1 MVSVF
6 TYIILMERKKAVMN
20 IKQLYVSDWLV
31 KYSTKDFEEM
41 FTYDADD
48 LGMRL
53 EGENIVLKCWSPFA
67 AQMELNIYLSG
78 EENSINVE
86 RIQMVRREK
95 GIWQIAL
102 EASGYLN
109 KYYDFTIVFE
119 NIPKNGSKA
128 EVTACDPYARA
139 VGVNGKKAMFIDL
152 TETNPEGWDTDRN
165 PNQSMAWNDMVIY
178 ELHIRDLSV
187 DLKSGI
193 KNRGKFLGL
202 IENGTYITDGMEK
215 FKTGLDHIKDLG
227 ITHLHLLPFYD
238 YGSIDESQSY
248 DENKYNWGYDPV
260 NYNVPEGSYS
270 TNPYDGDVRIRE
282 LKQTICQ
289 LHQNGISVVMDVV
302 YNHTYNE
309 EFCFNKMVPGYFY
322 RIGAD
327 GVLSNG
333 SECGNDTASERS
345 MVRKYIV
352 DSVLYWAKEYHI
364 DGFRFDLLG
373 LLDTETMQEIRK
385 GLDNIRPNIL
395 IYGEGWKLQTVLTKK
410 NMVLATQ
417 EHVSEMDRV
426 AMFSDNLRDA
436 IKGSVFEETEKGYI
450 SGNQDC
456 VEAIKISLMGL
467 PEWAD
472 YPEQVINY
480 TSCHDNYT
488 LFDKIAL
495 CNKEIDMEER
505 IRQNKLAIAIVMLS
519 QGIPLLHAGEELLRT
534 KMNQQ
539 GEFVSDSV
547 RDGDD
552 VNSIKWETLLQP
564 EYQNVYQYY
573 KGLTAFRKNTRV
585 LHMTDPAEIRKA
597 YLFAETG
604 NELVICF
611 KAVRND
617 EIMIVVFNADEKTV
631 EINLNALFVKEEKL
645 NGIFEGKKYQCYINE
660 QAADCK
666 PVSATIYDE
675 NDCTVE
681 VQAQSCMVLK
691 NIQF

>member
-1 MVSVF
+1 
-6 TYIILMERKKAVMN
+6 MN
-20 IKQLYVSDWLV
+20 INQLYVSDWLG
-31 KYSTKDFEEM
+31 KYSTKEFEEM
-41 FTYDADD
+41 FTYEADD

-53 EGENIVLKCWSPFA
+53 NGEDIVLKCWSPFA
-67 AQMELNIYLSG
+67 TQILLSIYLSG
-78 EENSINVE
+78 EESSTCVE
-86 RIQMVRREK
+86 QIQMVCGEK
-95 GIWQIAL
+95 GIWQTTL
-102 EASGYLN
+102 DVSGYLN
-109 KYYDFTIVFE
+109 KYYDFTIIFE
-119 NIPKNGSKA
+119 NISKN
-128 EVTACDPYARA
+128 ETVRVTACDPYARA

-152 TETNPEGWDTDRN
+152 KETNPDGWDADRN
-165 PNQSMAWNDMVIY
+165 PNQSMAWNDMIIY
-178 ELHIRDLSV
+178 ELHTRDLSA

-202 IENGTYITDGMEK
+202 IENETYIADGKEK
-215 FKTGLDHIKDLG
+215 VKTGLDHIKDLG

-238 YGSIDESQSY
+238 YGSVDESRPY

-282 LKQTICQ
+282 LKQTIYQ

-322 RIGAD
+322 RIGDD

-333 SECGNDTASERS
+333 SECGNDTAAERS

-352 DSVLYWAKEYHI
+352 DSVLYWAGEYHI

-395 IYGEGWKLQTVLTKK
+395 IYGEGWKLHTVLTKK
-410 NMVLATQ
+410 NVILATQ

-436 IKGSVFEETEKGYI
+436 IKGSVFKKEDKGYV
-450 SGNQDC
+450 SGNQKYTD
-456 VEAIKISLMGL
+456 EIKTSLMGL
-467 PEWAD
+467 PDWASN
-472 YPEQVINY
+472 PEQVINY

-495 CNKEIDMEER
+495 CNKQIEMEER

-534 KMNQQ
+534 KMDRQ
-539 GEFVSDSV
+539 GEFVADSV
-547 RDGDD
+547 REGDD
-552 VNSIKWETLLQP
+552 VNSIKWEVLLQP
-564 EYQNVYQYY
+564 EYQDVYRYY
-573 KGLTAFRKNTRV
+573 KGLIAFRKNTRA
-585 LHMTDPAEIRKA
+585 LHMTDPEEIKKA
-597 YLFAETG
+597 YVFAETG

-611 KAVRND
+611 KIVQKD
-617 EIMIVVFNADEKTV
+617 ETIIVVLNGDGKPA
-631 EINLNALFVKEEKL
+631 EINLNDVFDK
-645 NGIFEGKKYQCYINE
+645 GKSADDMFKGKNYRCYING
-660 QAADCK
+660 QSADCN
-666 PVSATIYDE
+666 PVSETVYDR
-675 NDCTVE
+675 NDCTVK

-691 NIQF
+691 NL

>member
-1 MVSVF
+1 
-6 TYIILMERKKAVMN
+6 MN
-20 IKQLYVSDWLV
+20 INRLYVSDWLG

-41 FTYDADD
+41 YTYEADD

-53 EGENIVLKCWSPFA
+53 EGEEILLKCWSPFA
-67 AQMELNIYLSG
+67 ARIALNIYLSG
-78 EENSINVE
+78 EERSTRVE
-86 RIQMVRREK
+86 QIQMIRREK
-95 GIWQIAL
+95 GIWQITL

-119 NIPKNGSKA
+119 NIPDENSKA
-128 EVTACDPYARA
+128 EVIACDPYARA
-139 VGVNGKKAMFIDL
+139 VGVNGKKAMFINL
-152 TETNPEGWDTDRN
+152 NKTNPDGWDTDRN

-178 ELHIRDLSV
+178 ELHIRDLSA

-202 IENGTYITDGMEK
+202 IERGTCITDGKEK
-215 FKTGLDHIKDLG
+215 IKTGLDHIKDLG

-238 YGSIDESQSY
+238 YGSIDESLPY
-248 DENKYNWGYDPV
+248 DENNYNWGYDPV

-282 LKQTICQ
+282 LKQMISQ

-309 EFCFNKMVPGYFY
+309 EFCFNKFVPGYFY
-322 RIGAD
+322 RIGE
-327 GVLSNG
+327 GNVLSNG

-373 LLDTETMQEIRK
+373 LLDTETMQAIRK

-395 IYGEGWKLQTVLTKK
+395 IYGEGWKLKTELTKR
-410 NMVLATQ
+410 NIVLATQ
-417 EHVSEMDRV
+417 KRVNEMDRI
-426 AMFSDNLRDA
+426 AMFSDDIRDA
-436 IKGSVFEETEKGYI
+436 VKGSVFEEGKKGYI
-450 SGNQDC
+450 SGNREC
-456 VEAIKISLMGL
+456 VEEIKTSLMGL
-467 PEWAD
+467 PEWAE
-472 YPEQVINY
+472 YPEQIINY

-495 CNKEIDMEER
+495 CNDKIALEER
-505 IRQNKLAIAIVMLS
+505 IRQNKLAIAIVMLA

-534 KMNQQ
+534 KVNRQ
-539 GEFVSDSV
+539 GEYISDSV
-547 RDGDD
+547 REGDA
-552 VNSIKWETLLQP
+552 VNSIKWETLLKP
-564 EYQNVYQYY
+564 EYQNVYRYY
-573 KGLTAFRKNTRV
+573 KGLIAFRKNTGL
-585 LHMTDPAEIRKA
+585 LHMTDPAEIKKA
-597 YLFAETG
+597 YSFAETG

-611 KAVRND
+611 KVVRND
-617 EIMIVVFNADEKTV
+617 EIMIVVFNADETAA
-631 EINLNALFVKEEKL
+631 EINLLDSFVKEETW
-645 NGIFEGKKYQCYINE
+645 NGVLKEKRFRCYIDD
-660 QAADCK
+660 QAAGSR
-666 PVSATIYDE
+666 PVSETVYDE
-675 NDCTVE
+675 KDCTVT

-691 NIQF
+691 NIQR